1 MCRHSSCK
9 YCSDRKNIYTQLGGG
24 LTVRR
29 ILVSVVLI
37 GLSTVAMASAST
49 AVPEIDAS
57 SGAVAVS
64 LMLGGLLV
72 LGARRKR

>member
-1 MCRHSSCK
+1 M
-9 YCSDRKNIYTQLGGG
+9 
-24 LTVRR
+24 RR

-64 LMLGGLLV
+64 LVLGGLLV

>member
-1 MCRHSSCK
+1 MK
-9 YCSDRKNIYTQLGGG
+9 
-24 LTVRR
+24 R

-37 GLSTVAMASAST
+37 GLSTVAMLSAST

-64 LMLGGLLV
+64 LVLGGLLV